1 MLDFSTLKP
10 GGAIGIGFAL
20 GIQQM
25 QALTEKRA
33 MPQSR
38 CFMMQKII
46 ASAIIAGAVS
56 GYVAL
61 LYALVH
67 IAVLID
73 RSYFMSLTLQQ

>member
-1 MLDFSTLKP
+1 
-10 GGAIGIGFAL
+10 
-20 GIQQM
+20 
-25 QALTEKRA
+25 
-33 MPQSR
+33 
-38 CFMMQKII
+38 MMQKII